1 MVKSYLTT
9 SSVQSQVSG
18 NSLRTLTDFVPL
30 PFCTLGVS
38 VSLSITATSSA
49 SITGSGPAFLINGA
63 IGPNPEEG
71 SERVIDVYM
80 PETE

>member
-1 MVKSYLTT
+1 MKSYLTA

-38 VSLSITATSSA
+38 VSLLIDVSS
-49 SITGSGPAFLINGA
+49 SLFIIGSDSMSNINGA
-63 IGPNPEEG
+63 AGPNPE
-71 SERVIDVYM
+71 
-80 PETE
+80 

>member
-38 VSLSITATSSA
+38 VSLLIDVTSSLF
-49 SITGSGPAFLINGA
+49 ITGSGSMSNINGA
-63 IGPNPEEG
+63 AGPNPE
-71 SERVIDVYM
+71 
-80 PETE
+80 

>member
-1 MVKSYLTT
+1 MKSYLTA

-38 VSLSITATSSA
+38 VSLSINASS
-49 SITGSGPAFLINGA
+49 SISGSGPAFLINGA
-63 IGPNPEEG
+63 ADQR
-71 SERVIDVYM
+71 SERGIDVYM
-80 PETE
+80 PKTE